1 MAKINALA
9 LLITNHRSL
18 ITFSAVT
25 FAPEAFNSQGNYK
38 NSSDTLFRLLG
49 ASLACKRQSGPR
61 LAVESSDRLRP
72 RNRQV
77 SSSNATNPELRATI
91 TVRNRHDPNRV
102 SPNDVGDVVRKSAQI
117 DSAVSF

>member
-49 ASLACKRQSGPR
+49 ASLACKRQSG
-61 LAVESSDRLRP
+61 SDRLQSPSFIFKRDQSRTPGDDNRAQSP
-72 RNRQV
+72 R
-77 SSSNATNPELRATI
+77 SKSCLPE
-91 TVRNRHDPNRV
+91 
-102 SPNDVGDVVRKSAQI
+102 
-117 DSAVSF
+117 